1 MKLTKKG
8 SLFLLLCFI
17 LTCCMALPASARASE
32 YFHRT
37 YVHATDVGGG
47 TLSILI
53 DLAATGTM
61 QEVGASK
68 VVVYEK
74 KSSGSYEPVYTF
86 TREAYPSL
94 ISYNRL
100 SHVNY
105 LTYYGSPGKYY
116 YVSAAFY
123 AKNANGS
130 QTLWGS
136 SSIVHT

>member
-1 MKLTKKG
+1 MSHTKKR
-8 SLFLLLCFI
+8 SLSVALCFI
-17 LTCCMALPASARASE
+17 LMCTMIIPASARASE

-37 YVHATDVGGG
+37 YVTATNIGGG
-47 TLSILI
+47 TLSIMI

-61 QEVGASK
+61 QEVGEK
-68 VVVYEK
+68 EVIVYEK
-74 KSSGSYEPVYTF
+74 KSNGNYESVYTF

-100 SHVNY
+100 SHVSY
-105 LTYYGSPGKYY
+105 VTYYGSPGKSYY
-116 YVSAAFY
+116 ISAAFY

-136 SSIVHT
+136 SSVVRT

>member
-1 MKLTKKG
+1 MKLKKR
-8 SLFLLLCFI
+8 SLFLVLCLI
-17 LTCCMALPASARASE
+17 LSCCMVLPASARASE

-37 YVHATDVGGG
+37 YVHATDTGGG
-47 TLSILI
+47 TLRILI

-68 VVVYEK
+68 VIVYEK
-74 KSSGSYEPVYTF
+74 NSSGNYESVYTF

-94 ISYNRL
+94 ISYNRV
-100 SHVNY
+100 SHANY
-105 LTYYGSPGKYY
+105 LTYYGSPGKTY

-136 SSIVHT
+136 SSVVHT